1 MTRRRRS
8 LRRWPSSLLRL
19 SVVVLCLA
27 ACSSSTGAAPLP
39 ADPLPLSG
47 AVVDEFDGPAGA
59 PPSSKYWTYDLGHPG
74 AAHKELQ
81 TYVDSTDNIHL
92 DGQGHLVIQART
104 TSNGY
109 TSGRL
114 VTRGKVNMQYGT
126 IAARIKFP
134 TGQGIWPAF
143 WMLGSN
149 METVSWPQCGEIDIM
164 ELVNSGSTYY
174 VTLHGPQGDSDY
186 LDGNGVGAEGQ
197 IADLTTDFHTY
208 WVNWRPDTIT
218 IGVDGSTLGHF
229 TPSSLPPGAQWVFN
243 NNPMYALLNV
253 AVGGDWA
260 GPPDEST
267 RFPATILVDWFR
279 YTP

>member
-1 MTRRRRS
+1 MASRRR
-8 LRRWPSSLLRL
+8 LLRI
-19 SVVVLCLA
+19 SVVALCVA
-27 ACSSSTGAAPLP
+27 ACSNITDAASQP
-39 ADPLPLSG
+39 ASPPSG
-47 AVVDEFDGPAGA
+47 AVFDDFDGPTGA

-74 AAHKELQ
+74 AAHEELQ
-81 TYVDSTDNIHL
+81 TYIESTDNIRL
-92 DGQGHLVIQART
+92 DGLGHLVIQALQT
-104 TSNGY
+104 PTGY

-114 VTRGKVNMQYGT
+114 VTRGKVNMLYGT
-126 IAARIKFP
+126 IEARIKFP

-164 ELVNSGSTYY
+164 ELVNSGTTYY
-174 VTLHGPQGDSDY
+174 VTLHGPQGRSDY
-186 LDGNGVGAEGQ
+186 LGGSGVGAEGA

-208 WVNWRPDTIT
+208 WVTWRPDSIS
-218 IGVDGSTLGHF
+218 IGVDGTTLEQF
-229 TPSSLPPGAQWVFN
+229 TPTSLPPGAQWVFN
-243 NNPMYALLNV
+243 DNPMYALLNV

-267 RFPATILVDWFR
+267 RFPATMLVDWFR